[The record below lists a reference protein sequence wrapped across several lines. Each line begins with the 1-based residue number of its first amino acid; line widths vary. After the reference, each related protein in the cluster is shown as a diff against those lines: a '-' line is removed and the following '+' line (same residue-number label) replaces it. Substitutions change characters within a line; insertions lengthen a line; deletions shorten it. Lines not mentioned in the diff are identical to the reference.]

1 MKDTHYSL
9 SLLAAVLY
17 FGVPASAVDFAKDIQ
32 PIFETSCYACHGS
45 KLQMGGLRLDSKKSA
60 LAGGQSGAV
69 IDPGKSAESALYR
82 RVAGIGDKP
91 RMPMGGKPLDP
102 SQLALLRTWID
113 SGAAWPD
120 NAETAEARKHWAFI
134 PPQRP
139 PLPKVARANWPQN
152 PIDRFIL
159 ARLEKD
165 GLAPSPEADRVTLLR
180 RLSLDLIG
188 LPPTIEEVDAFLEDR
203 SPNAYQKQ
211 VDRLLASPH
220 YGERWGRVWLDAAR
234 YADSNGF

>member
-17 FGVPASAVDFAKDIQ
+17 FGVPASAVDFTKDIQ

-45 KLQMGGLRLDSKKSA
+45 KLQMGGLRLDDKKTA
-60 LAGGQSGAV
+60 LAGGKSGAV
-69 IDPGKSAESALYR
+69 IEPGKSAESTLYR
-82 RVAGIGDKP
+82 RVAGIGEQP

-102 SQLALLRTWID
+102 AQLALIKNWID
-113 SGAAWPD
+113 SGAWWPD
-120 NAETAEARKHWAFI
+120 TASGAETKKHWAFI

-139 PLPKVARANWPQN
+139 ALPKVAHSGWAEN

-165 GLAPSPEADRVTLLR
+165 GL
-180 RLSLDLIG
+180 
-188 LPPTIEEVDAFLEDR
+188 
-203 SPNAYQKQ
+203 
-211 VDRLLASPH
+211 
-220 YGERWGRVWLDAAR
+220 
-234 YADSNGF
+234 